1 MIRASSGKL
10 ASERF
15 FRSWSSEGT
24 AKGVVLISH
33 GLGEHSGRYNHVAQ
47 AFTESHLHVYALDHI
62 GHGHSPGRRAFVAS
76 FDSLSVGVRELRSH
90 IASEHPDLPVVL
102 IGHSMGGLI
111 AARAA
116 LDAQP
121 DYHALILTGPLLGVP
136 IPPPVWQMWLLRTLS
151 ALFPMAKALEID
163 ASSVSRDQA
172 VVNDYVADPLVHHEN
187 IPARTVVSLF
197 DEASAVLGRASE
209 ISLPTLLLHGEED
222 QLTSVP
228 ASRQFI
234 ADLSATDKHITV
246 YPGMYHELFNE
257 PEKEDIFRAC
267 LDWIAAR
274 L

>member
-1 MIRASSGKL
+1 MGASTGKL

-15 FRSWSSEGT
+15 FRSWSSEDT

-47 AFTESHLHVYALDHI
+47 AFTANYLHVYALDHI
-62 GHGHSPGRRAFVAS
+62 GHGQSPGKRAFVES
-76 FDSLSVGVRELRSH
+76 FSDLTAGVAELRSH

-111 AARAA
+111 AARTV
-116 LDAQP
+116 LDAAP
-121 DYHALILTGPLLGVP
+121 DYQTLILTGPLLGVP
-136 IPPPVWQMWLLRTLS
+136 TPPPAWQTCLLRTLS
-151 ALFPMAKALEID
+151 ALFPSAKALEID
-163 ASSVSRDQA
+163 ASAVSRDQA
-172 VVNDYVADPLVHHEN
+172 VVDDYVADPLVHHEN

-209 ISLPTLLLHGEED
+209 ISLPTLLLHGEQDE
-222 QLTSVP
+222 LTSVP
-228 ASRQFI
+228 ASRQFM

-257 PEKEDIFRAC
+257 PEKEDIIRTC
-267 LDWIAAR
+267 LDWIDAR

>member
-1 MIRASSGKL
+1 MVASTGKL

-15 FRSWSSEGT
+15 FRSWSCKDT

-47 AFTESHLHVYALDHI
+47 AFTANHLHVYALDHI
-62 GHGHSPGRRAFVAS
+62 GHGESPGKRAFVES
-76 FDSLSVGVRELRSH
+76 FNELTAGVAELRSY

-111 AARAA
+111 AVRTV
-116 LDAQP
+116 LDAAT
-121 DYHALILTGPLLGVP
+121 DYQTLILTGPLLGVP
-136 IPPPVWQMWLLRTLS
+136 TPPPAWQTWLLRTLS
-151 ALFPMAKALEID
+151 ALFPAAKALEID
-163 ASSVSRDQA
+163 ASAVSRDQT
-172 VVNDYVADPLVHHEN
+172 VVDDYVADPLVHHEN
-187 IPARTVVSLF
+187 IPARTVVSLL

-222 QLTSVP
+222 VLTSVP
-228 ASRQFI
+228 ASRQFM

-257 PEKEDIFRAC
+257 PEKEDIIRTC
-267 LDWIAAR
+267 LDWMATR

>member
-1 MIRASSGKL
+1 MGASTGKL

-15 FRSWSSEGT
+15 FRSWSCEDT

-47 AFTESHLHVYALDHI
+47 AFTANQLHVYALDHI
-62 GHGHSPGRRAFVAS
+62 GHGQSPGKRAFVES
-76 FDSLSVGVRELRSH
+76 FNELTAGVAELRSQ

-111 AARAA
+111 AARTV
-116 LDAQP
+116 LDAAT
-121 DYHALILTGPLLGVP
+121 DYQTLILTGPLLGVP
-136 IPPPVWQMWLLRTLS
+136 KPPPAWQTWLLRTLS
-151 ALFPMAKALEID
+151 ALFPAAKALEID
-163 ASSVSRDQA
+163 ASAVSRDQA
-172 VVNDYVADPLVHHEN
+172 VVDDYVADPLVHHEN

-197 DEASAVLGRASE
+197 DEASAVLGRASK

-222 QLTSVP
+222 VLTSVP
-228 ASRQFI
+228 ASRQFM

-257 PEKEDIFRAC
+257 PEKEDIIRTC

>member
-1 MIRASSGKL
+1 MGASTGKL

-15 FRSWSSEGT
+15 FRAWFSDDT
-24 AKGVVLISH
+24 AKGAVLISH
-33 GLGEHSGRYNHVAQ
+33 GLGEHSGRYDHVAQ
-47 AFTESHLHVYALDHI
+47 VLTANHLHVYALDHI
-62 GHGHSPGRRAFVAS
+62 GHGQSPGKRAFVES
-76 FDSLSVGVRELRSH
+76 FSELTAGVAELRSH
-90 IASEHPDLPVVL
+90 IASEHPGLPVVL

-111 AARAA
+111 AARTV
-116 LDAQP
+116 LDAAP
-121 DYHALILTGPLLGVP
+121 DYQTLILTGPLLGVP
-136 IPPPVWQMWLLRTLS
+136 VLPSAWQTWLLRTLS
-151 ALFPMAKALEID
+151 TLFPAAKALEID
-163 ASSVSRDQA
+163 ASAVSRDQA
-172 VVNDYVADPLVHHEN
+172 VVKNYVVDPLVHHKN

-197 DEASAVLGRASE
+197 DEASAVLARASE

-257 PEKEDIFRAC
+257 PEKEDIIRTC